1 MKNILILFNYNLFLS
16 IKIFS
21 KMSKYQNT
29 IIGKQKYYYN
39 RILHILILL

>member
-29 IIGKQKYYYN
+29 IMICV
-39 RILHILILL
+39 ILHREAKIPL

>member
-29 IIGKQKYYYN
+29 IMIYV
-39 RILHILILL
+39 ILHRKAKIPL